1 MHICTPANTLKNH
14 VALPRLIPMVA
25 VSSPR
30 SESWLNPLIV
40 ASAAST
46 RHLAKS
52 ELLGKHWAKAFAVDW
67 QNGPPTCALCF
78 GPRRPRLRPVVR
90 HRFGVEIWKWKHQFI
105 PILSNS
111 IFRYFQRVF
120 REFPEI
126 CSVWEVRKFEVLMPY
141 KVQGRSSK
149 GLGTGLDHEWKVVG

>member
-1 MHICTPANTLKNH
+1 MSRCWDSFC
-14 VALPRLIPMVA
+14 PMVA

-46 RHLAKS
+46 RHLAKA

-105 PILSNS
+105 PIPFSD
-111 IFRYFQRVF
+111 IFRVF
-120 REFPEI
+120 PEFSQSFPRIPEI

-141 KVQGRSSK
+141 KVHQGRGSK
-149 GLGTGLDHEWKVVG
+149 GLGTGLGHEWSGWLVQW